1 MWYGSFSFDCGI
13 WRPSAFWSAISSS
26 EYSETWTAWMN
37 HDDLMSPHKKD
48 WTLHNQKVC
57 TEEDSM
63 KCLGMN
69 NCNQRKK
76 MRHEVANWM
85 VTSQVSLMCCVSC
98 NFLCVC
104 MYTWISGKAGLFEA
118 GSSSKWI
125 VQVMLE
131 GEYWCGVLHGWVCCC
146 ICYSSPGA
154 MSLSVMSLIALFF
167 LSLQPN
173 NW

>member
-1 MWYGSFSFDCGI
+1 
-13 WRPSAFWSAISSS
+13 
-26 EYSETWTAWMN
+26 MN

-104 MYTWISGKAGLFEA
+104 VCTHESLAKLGCLKLVPPPSG
-118 GSSSKWI
+118 
-125 VQVMLE
+125 
-131 GEYWCGVLHGWVCCC
+131 
-146 ICYSSPGA
+146 
-154 MSLSVMSLIALFF
+154 
-167 LSLQPN
+167 
-173 NW
+173 